1 MSKKKNKKPQGF
13 KVTGGVELRQPP
25 QFDSLMDQLKWSIA
39 NPPSQAQISL
49 LNAEVK
55 KLVAEANIS
64 EFALS
69 RAILAQ
75 ARMDLLNWMQMM
87 KELQFPSSD
96 PAYQVLY
103 ESHKKDIRAAQKK
116 LDKLA
121 A

>member
-1 MSKKKNKKPQGF
+1 
-13 KVTGGVELRQPP
+13 
-25 QFDSLMDQLKWSIA
+25 MDQLKWSIA

-64 EFALS
+64 EFAML

-75 ARMDLLNWMQMM
+75 ARMDLVNWMQMM
-87 KELQFPSSD
+87 KELTIPSSD

-103 ESHKKDIRAAQKK
+103 ESHKKDIEAAQKK

>member
-1 MSKKKNKKPQGF
+1 MSKKKTKKPQGF

-64 EFALS
+64 EFAML

-87 KELQFPSSD
+87 KELTIPSSD
-96 PAYQVLY
+96 PGYQVMY
-103 ESHKKDIRAAQKK
+103 QSHKEDIKIAQTK
-116 LDKLA
+116 LKNLA
-121 A
+121 S